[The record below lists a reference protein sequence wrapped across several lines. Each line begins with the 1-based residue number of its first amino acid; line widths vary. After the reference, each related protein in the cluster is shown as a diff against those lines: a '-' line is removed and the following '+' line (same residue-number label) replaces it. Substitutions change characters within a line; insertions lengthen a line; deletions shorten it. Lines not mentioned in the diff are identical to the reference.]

1 MRTTRIAIIAA
12 LCLTTIV
19 TPQEKMVILDSGE
32 VLKGLVKETDT
43 TVRIKTKRFGVL
55 EVEKSAVK
63 KIIDVDDNASLA
75 AERDLSATGMTA
87 GPSRENKISVNDFT
101 VTSSNPD
108 LKPLGKGFSELI
120 AYEVKK
126 SPKVRLVERERRN
139 ELFKEMELSLTGAVA
154 EKDQVKAGR
163 ILACDYIVFGEIV
176 DMAGSLML
184 SLRMTKVE
192 SGEVVWRKQLTEP
205 GKNYPYISAF
215 FAKDI
220 LTTLKLDVDRSIDE
234 SITSKKAMNEN
245 AVVKLAK
252 GIDAYDRKDT
262 AKAKEEL
269 AAARTLDPEN
279 QVVKAF
285 INKLSGNVSK
295 FKVLPERYSSF
306 INPAYLGVA
315 KTDRYYLSG
324 SWLNLEG
331 QDSRNYQRQA
341 VRWVSPTYGVNEAGY
356 TMNFGAFVPFVKG
369 LGASFE
375 YKYGNMNNRLVDT
388 NLMGYAGAQEFHT
401 IIVGGLGLAFNDNF
415 SIGIQGGYTMNSVSL
430 VKGTDIAGVIAISN
444 FIAQN
449 PTAYLEPVSGYG
461 HLDTHTW
468 NTGVGLIIKNSDD
481 TLIFDTY
488 VNYDNGMSV
497 YYRNSDTNFI
507 TYRMPVFNENTLII
521 AMNEKKTF
529 IVLKECNEFYYSQ
542 NGFVGKFIPAVEQWL
557 FDTGFFSLS
566 ARAACEAVI
575 STYGGTTRFG
585 IGGMAGLTP
594 RFKLFDRTTIEIDVN
609 YTFRSRPSMLVPGM
623 LLPEHVIFYTFSIGG
638 LFIDR

>member
-1 MRTTRIAIIAA
+1 MKPIRIAMLA
-12 LCLTTIV
+12 LLCMTALAV
-19 TPQEKMVILDSGE
+19 PQEKMVVLDSGE
-32 VLKGLVKETDT
+32 VLRGLVKETDT
-43 TVRIKTKRFGVL
+43 LVRVKTKRFGVL

-63 KIIDVDDNASLA
+63 RIIDIEDNAALA
-75 AERDLSATGMTA
+75 SERDLSATGMTA
-87 GPSRENKISVNDFT
+87 GRSSENKISVNDFT
-101 VTSSNPD
+101 VTSANPE

-126 SPKVRLVERERRN
+126 SPKVRLVEREKRN
-139 ELFKEMELSLTGAVA
+139 ELFKEMELSMTGAVD
-154 EKDQVKAGR
+154 EKDQVKAGK

-220 LTTLKLDVDRSIDE
+220 LTTLKLDVDKSIDD

-252 GIDAYDRKDT
+252 GIDAYDRHDT

-295 FKVLPERYSSF
+295 FKVLPERYSAF

-315 KTDRYYLSG
+315 KTDRYYWSFSL
-324 SWLNLEG
+324 LNLEG
-331 QDSRNYQRQA
+331 QDSRAYRRET
-341 VRWVSPTYGVNEAGY
+341 VRWIDTNYGVNEAGLSF
-356 TMNFGAFVPFVKG
+356 NVGAFVPIVKG
-369 LGASFE
+369 FGASLE
-375 YKYGNMNNRLVDT
+375 YKYAQMNNRLVDT
-388 NLMGYAGAQEFHT
+388 NVQGYAGAEEFHT
-401 IIVGGLGLAFNDNF
+401 ILVGGIGFAFNENF
-415 SIGIQGGYTMNSVSL
+415 SIGIQGGYTKNSVSL
-430 VKGTDIAGVIAISN
+430 VNQSPEANVAVSN
-444 FIAQN
+444 FLAQN
-449 PTAYLEPVSGYG
+449 PTAYREWTGYG
-461 HLDTHTW
+461 HMDTQTW
-468 NTGVGLIIKNSDD
+468 NAGIGFILKNSDD

-497 YYRNSDTNFI
+497 YYRSSDTNFI
-507 TYRMPVFNENTLII
+507 IYRMPIFNENTLTI
-521 AMNEKKTF
+521 ALNEKKTF
-529 IVLKECNEFYYSQ
+529 IVIKECNEIYYTQ
-542 NGFVGKFIPAVEQWL
+542 NVYVGKLIPAVEQWL

-575 STYGGTTRFG
+575 STYGGTARFG

-623 LLPEHVIFYTFSIGG
+623 LLPEHVIFFTASVGG